1 MRIRPTQEEV
11 RQIPRFTDN
20 FDRTIHLLDDNGFIR
35 DWLITKAWICPADDL
50 GRLLKDS
57 GDPFGKDG
65 RWVLTNGPDIA
76 PLKGKIFKNRPFTAE
91 QTMPVVIEGG
101 TVEWKAPGTG
111 KLDSDVWTRIHTGYD
126 GYADWSH
133 FSYTPEYRHSL
144 MATQIEVDQPEWRN
158 IVVQSQ
164 GPVQVWLNGELVLS
178 TETFGYMQPLSNSI
192 ATLLPSGI
200 STLIISQWQ
209 ISLREV
215 RHAIRVK
222 IEGLPVRIVI
232 PSTNADEYESEIA
245 ERELENIAL
254 ERWARTTDTVEF
266 SGSVGLKL
274 RVKERNTLGD
284 GVPFTL
290 TKGKAKV
297 SVTDIR
303 NAAKKAEKGKNGSI
317 DGDVT
322 ATMLDTGEIFLEL
335 RVDSPKTP
343 VFRTFRTAYVPERVR
358 TSVPKSAPTVW
369 RQEVIDHV
377 ADSYASSARAL
388 ARQDKNAKYVVTHED
403 LKPALS
409 MITSRADCA
418 DFEAVGLVHILNRFS
433 EKMWEKGL
441 REEVTNALISF
452 KYWIEQP
459 GLDAMCYFTENHQF
473 VWHTA
478 EHLIGTFFEK
488 ENFPNANLKGS
499 EHSEHGREMALE
511 WLKRKLEGGFSEYD
525 SNAYLAIDT
534 LALVSLIEYSPNK
547 EIRQYSEALL
557 DKLMLSLAS
566 NSWRGIHGAAH
577 GRSYTTT
584 LRSSRFEETAPI
596 MWALWGMGAL
606 NLAVLPVATL
616 ITSKKYVLPPIIVK
630 VAHSL
635 TKTWHGRQV
644 YRGKY
649 RFTSDLLE
657 RPYASDLH
665 VWRTGDGM
673 LSSVQDYRAG
683 LPGLQEHVWGATL
696 STEVQVFAS
705 YPAAFSHATSVRPN
719 AWAGHLVLPRVRQY
733 ENIALAIYALN
744 DQLLPD
750 FTHLWFP
757 TPWMNEFVQKGS
769 WIAGRVGDGYIAVAT
784 PGGFTPLKSGDTAH
798 QEWIPNGN
806 GALYVTILGDKK
818 EYKDFKTFVR
828 KLNEPTFDEK
838 NLSISWKHKKRFDL
852 SWSGPFH
859 VDGKSEQL
867 VAGLPEVPPRLD
879 NPAVTLKADGDILDA
894 TFGKEKLKIDVIKG
908 KRIEPKSQA

>member
-1 MRIRPTQEEV
+1 MV
-11 RQIPRFTDN
+11 KIPLFTDN
-20 FDRTIHLLDDNGFIR
+20 FDRTIHLLDKNGFIR
-35 DWLITKAWICPADDL
+35 DWLVTKAWITAADDL
-50 GRLLKDS
+50 GKLVKAD
-57 GDPFGKDG
+57 GDPFGADG

-76 PLKGKIFKNRPFTAE
+76 PLTGKIFANRPFTKK
-91 QTMPVVIEGG
+91 QTMPAVIEGG
-101 TVEWKAPGTG
+101 SVSWNAPGTG
-111 KLDSDVWTRIHTGYD
+111 KTDTDTWTRIHTGHD

-144 MATQIEVDQPEWRN
+144 MATQLEVDQPEWRN
-158 IVVQSQ
+158 IVVESQ
-164 GPVQVWLNGELVLS
+164 GPVQVWLNGALVLS
-178 TETFGYMQPLSNSI
+178 TSEFGYMQPLSHTI
-192 ATLLPSGI
+192 PTLLPSGV

-222 IEGLPVRIVI
+222 IEGLPVRVVI
-232 PSTNADEYESEIA
+232 PSKNADEYLNEIA
-245 ERELENIAL
+245 ERELDAIAL

-266 SGSVGLKL
+266 SGSKGLKL

-284 GVPFTL
+284 GIAFTL
-290 TKGKAKV
+290 TNGKAKV
-297 SVTDIR
+297 SVKEIR
-303 NAAKKAEKGKNGSI
+303 AAAKKAELKGAKAI

-335 RVDSPKTP
+335 RIDSEKTP

-358 TSVPKSAPTVW
+358 TTVPKTAPATW
-369 RQEVIDHV
+369 RKEVIDHV
-377 ADSYASSARAL
+377 ADSYASSARAI
-388 ARQDKNAKYVVTHED
+388 ARHDKNPKYVVTKED
-403 LKPALS
+403 LAPALS

-418 DFEAVGLVHILNRFS
+418 DFEAVGLVHVLHRFP
-433 EKMWEKGL
+433 ENQWESGL
-441 REEVTNALISF
+441 REEVKKTLLAF

-478 EHLIGTFFEK
+478 EHLIGSFFEK
-488 ENFPNANLKGS
+488 ENFSNAKQKGAK
-499 EHSEHGREMALE
+499 HAEHGREMGLE

-534 LALVSLIEYSPNK
+534 LALVSLIEFSPNK
-547 EIRQYSEALL
+547 EIRSYSEALL
-557 DKLMLSLAS
+557 DKLMFSLAS

-606 NLAVLPVATL
+606 NLAVLPVTSL
-616 ITSKKYVLPPIIVK
+616 ITAKKYVLPAMIVK

-635 TKTWHGRQV
+635 EKTWNSRQV

-665 VWRTGDGM
+665 IHRTADGM

-733 ENIALAIYALN
+733 ENVALAIYALN
-744 DQLLPD
+744 ESLYPD

-757 TPWMNEFVQKGS
+757 TPWMDKFVQKGS
-769 WIAGRVGDGYIAVAT
+769 WLVGQVGNGYIAVAT
-784 PGGFTPLKSGDTAH
+784 PGGFSPVKFGDTAM
-798 QEWIPNGN
+798 QEWMPNGT
-806 GALYVTILGDKK
+806 GALYVTILGNKK
-818 EYKDFKTFVR
+818 EHKEFRSFVASL
-828 KLNEPTFDEK
+828 KEPEFDEK
-838 NLSISWKHKKRFDL
+838 NSTISWKHKKRYEL
-852 SWSGPFH
+852 SWTGPFL

-867 VAGLPEVPPRLD
+867 VNGLPEIPARLT
-879 NPAVTLKADGDILDA
+879 NPAVTLGATDSILDA
-894 TFGKEKLKIDVIKG
+894 KFKNESLKLDVING
-908 KRIEPKSQA
+908 KRLAPKSQA

>member
-1 MRIRPTQEEV
+1 M
-11 RQIPRFTDN
+11 
-20 FDRTIHLLDDNGFIR
+20 
-35 DWLITKAWICPADDL
+35 KA
-50 GRLLKDS
+50 
-57 GDPFGKDG
+57 
-65 RWVLTNGPDIA
+65 
-76 PLKGKIFKNRPFTAE
+76 KIYKNRPFIDA
-91 QTMPVVIEGG
+91 QSMPTVIEGG
-101 TVEWKAPGTG
+101 PVAWRAPGTG
-111 KLDSDVWTRIHTGYD
+111 SVDSDYWTRIHTGHD

-144 MATQIEVDQPEWRN
+144 MATQIEIDQPEWRTL
-158 IVVQSQ
+158 VVESQ
-164 GPVQVWLNGELVLS
+164 GPVQVWLNGKLILS

-192 ATLLPSGI
+192 PALLPSGI

-232 PSTNADEYESEIA
+232 PSQNADEYASEIA
-245 ERELENIAL
+245 ERELDSIAL
-254 ERWARTTDTVEF
+254 ERWARTTDEVEF
-266 SGSVGLKL
+266 AGSPNVKI
-274 RVKERNTLGD
+274 RVKERGTLGN
-284 GVPFTL
+284 GVAATL

-297 SVTDIR
+297 SVTEIR
-303 NAAKKAEKGKNGSI
+303 KAAKNAEKGKSGSI
-317 DGDVT
+317 DGDIT
-322 ATMLDTGEIFLEL
+322 ATMLDTGEIFLEV
-335 RVDSPKTP
+335 RIDSAHTP
-343 VFRTFRTAYVPERVR
+343 VFRTFRTAFVPERVR
-358 TSVPKSAPTVW
+358 TTVPKSAPSVW

-377 ADSYASSARAL
+377 AGSYASSARAL
-388 ARQDKNAKYVVTHED
+388 ARLDQNSTYIVTYED

-409 MITSRADCA
+409 MIASRADCA
-418 DFEAVGLVHILNRFS
+418 DFEVVGLVHILHRFK
-433 EKMWEKGL
+433 EKQWEKGL
-441 REEVTNALISF
+441 REEVQQALISF
-452 KYWIEQP
+452 KYWIDQP

-478 EHLIGTFFEK
+478 EHLIGALFQK
-488 ENFPNANLKGS
+488 ERFSNADRTGAT
-499 EHSEHGREMALE
+499 HSEHGREMALE

-547 EIRQYSEALL
+547 EIRQYAEALL
-557 DKLMLSLAS
+557 DKLMFSLAS

-606 NLAVLPVATL
+606 NLAVLPVTTL
-616 ITSKKYVLPPIIVK
+616 ITSKKYVLPPMIIK

-635 TKTWHGRQV
+635 SKTWSARQV

-657 RPYASDLH
+657 RPYSSDLH
-665 VWRTGDGM
+665 IWRTGAGM

-733 ENIALAIYALN
+733 ENVILAIYALN
-744 DQLLPD
+744 KHVMPD
-750 FTHLWFP
+750 FTHVWFP
-757 TPWMNEFVQKGS
+757 TPWMDEFVQKGS
-769 WIAGRVGDGYIAVAT
+769 WIAGRVSNGYIAVAT
-784 PGGFTPLKSGDTAH
+784 PGGFSPLKSGDTAY
-798 QEWIPNGN
+798 QEWSPNGN
-806 GALYVTILGDKK
+806 GALYVSILGDKK

-828 KLNEPTFDEK
+828 KLSEPTFDEK
-838 NLSISWKHKKRFDL
+838 ELSISWKSKKRFEL
-852 SWSGPFH
+852 SWANPFL
-859 VDGKSEQL
+859 VNGKSAQIVE
-867 VAGLPEVPPRLD
+867 GLPELPPRLN
-879 NPAVTLKADGDILDA
+879 NPAVLLSADDA
-894 TFGKEKLKIDVIKG
+894 TFNASFGGAKLKIDIIKG
-908 KRIEPKSQA
+908 KRLEPKSQA

>member
-1 MRIRPTQEEV
+1 
-11 RQIPRFTDN
+11 
-20 FDRTIHLLDDNGFIR
+20 
-35 DWLITKAWICPADDL
+35 
-50 GRLLKDS
+50 
-57 GDPFGKDG
+57 
-65 RWVLTNGPDIA
+65 
-76 PLKGKIFKNRPFTAE
+76 
-91 QTMPVVIEGG
+91 
-101 TVEWKAPGTG
+101 
-111 KLDSDVWTRIHTGYD
+111 
-126 GYADWSH
+126 
-133 FSYTPEYRHSL
+133 

-158 IVVQSQ
+158 IVIQSQ

-178 TETFGYMQPLSNSI
+178 TDVFGYMQPLTNTI
-192 ATLLPSGI
+192 PTLLPSGV

-222 IEGLPVRIVI
+222 IEGLPVRVVI
-232 PSTNADEYESEIA
+232 PSPSADEYASEIA

-254 ERWARTTDTVEF
+254 ERWARATDLIHFT
-266 SGSVGLKL
+266 GSPGLKV
-274 RVKERNTLGD
+274 RIKERNSLGD
-284 GVPFTL
+284 GVPLTF

-297 SVTDIR
+297 TVSEIR
-303 NAAKKAEKGKNGSI
+303 AAAKKAEKGKSASI

-322 ATMLDTGEIFLEL
+322 ATMLDTGEIFLEIRL
-335 RVDSPKTP
+335 DAPGVP

-358 TSVPKSAPTVW
+358 TTVPKSKPHIW

-388 ARQDKNAKYVVTHED
+388 ARLDKNPKYVVTFED

-409 MITSRADCA
+409 MIQSRADCA
-418 DFEAVGLVHILNRFS
+418 DFEAVGLVHILNKFA
-433 EKMWEKGL
+433 ENQWEKGL
-441 REEVTNALISF
+441 REEVKSTLLAF

-478 EHLIGTFFEK
+478 EHLIGSFFEK
-488 ENFPNANLKGS
+488 ESFSNASISGS
-499 EHSEHGREMALE
+499 EHSEHGRAMGLE

-557 DKLMLSLAS
+557 DKLMFSLAS

-606 NLAVLPVATL
+606 NLAVLPVTTL
-616 ITSKKYVLPPIIVK
+616 ITSKKYVLPPLVVK

-635 TKTWHGRQV
+635 DKTWSGRQV

-657 RPYASDLH
+657 RPYSSDLH
-665 VWRTGDGM
+665 IWRTADGM
-673 LSSVQDYRAG
+673 LSSVQDYRSG

-733 ENIALAIYALN
+733 ENIALAIYAIN
-744 DQLLPD
+744 DNLLPD

-757 TPWMNEFVQKGS
+757 TPWMKKFVQKGS
-769 WIAGRVGDGYIAVAT
+769 WIAGQVDNGYIAVAT
-784 PGGFTPLKSGDTAH
+784 PGGFSPLKSGDTAF
-798 QEWIPNGN
+798 QEWIPNGK
-806 GALYVTILGDKK
+806 GALYVAVLGSKK
-818 EYKDFKTFVR
+818 EDKDFASFVR
-828 KLNEPTFDEK
+828 KLGEPLFDEH
-838 NLSISWKHKKRFDL
+838 NLAISYKRKKTFDL

-859 VDGKSEQL
+859 VNGVSEQL
-867 VAGLPEVPPRLD
+867 DGGIPELPPRLD
-879 NPAVTLKADGDILDA
+879 NPAVTLEADGEILEA
-894 TFGKEKLKIDVIKG
+894 SMGKEKLIIDVIKG
-908 KRIEPKSQA
+908 KRIHPKSQA

>member
-1 MRIRPTQEEV
+1 
-11 RQIPRFTDN
+11 
-20 FDRTIHLLDDNGFIR
+20 
-35 DWLITKAWICPADDL
+35 L
-50 GRLLKDS
+50 GKLLKAD

-76 PLKGKIFKNRPFTAE
+76 PLKGKIYQNRPFTSS
-91 QTMPVVIEGG
+91 QTMPIVVEGG
-101 TVEWKAPGTG
+101 EVSWAAPGTG
-111 KLDSDVWTRIHTGYD
+111 KVDSAKWSRIHTGHD

-144 MATQIEVDQPEWRN
+144 MAVQLEVDQPEWRKL
-158 IVVQSQ
+158 IVESQ
-164 GPVQVWLNGELVLS
+164 GPVQVWLNGECVLQ
-178 TETFGYMQPLSNSI
+178 TEVFGYMQPLSHEIS
-192 ATLLPSGI
+192 TLLPSGI

-222 IEGLPVRIVI
+222 VEGLPLRVVI
-232 PSTNADEYESEIA
+232 PSPDADEYISEIA
-245 ERELENIAL
+245 ERELDNIAL

-266 SGSVGLKL
+266 SGTPDLKL
-274 RVKERNTLGD
+274 RVKLRDSLGD
-284 GVPFTL
+284 GIPFVL
-290 TKGKAKV
+290 KNGKAIV
-297 SVTDIR
+297 SVSDIR
-303 NAAKKAEKGKNGSI
+303 NAAKKAEVKDAAAI

-322 ATMLDTGEIFLEL
+322 ATMLDTGEIFLEV
-335 RVDSPKTP
+335 RVDAPHAP
-343 VFRTFRTAYVPERVR
+343 VFRTLRTAYVPEQVR
-358 TSVPKSAPTVW
+358 TEVPSSAPHVW
-369 RQEVIDHV
+369 RSEVIDHV
-377 ADSYASSARAL
+377 ASSYPSSARAL
-388 ARQDKNAKYVVTHED
+388 ARREKDEKYVVTATD
-403 LKPALS
+403 LNPALA

-418 DFEAVGLVHILNRFS
+418 DFEAVGLVHILHRFPES
-433 EKMWEKGL
+433 QWEPGL
-441 REEVTNALISF
+441 RDRVCETLLSF
-452 KYWIEQP
+452 KYWIDQP

-478 EHLIGTFFEK
+478 EHLIGSYFEGKTFS
-488 ENFPNANLKGS
+488 NAGFTNVQ
-499 EHSEHGREMALE
+499 HAEHGREMALE

-534 LALVSLIEYSPNK
+534 LALVSLIEYSPNQ
-547 EIRQYSEALL
+547 EIRKFAEALL
-557 DKLMLSLAS
+557 DKLMFSLAS

-606 NLAVLPVATL
+606 NLAVLPVTSL
-616 ITSKKYVLPPIIVK
+616 ITSKKYELPELVVK

-635 TKTWHGRQV
+635 EKTWESRQV

-665 VWRTGDGM
+665 IYRTADGM

-733 ENIALAIYALN
+733 QNVALAIYALK
-744 DQLLPD
+744 DSMLPD

-757 TPWMNEFVQKGS
+757 TPWMDEHGM
-769 WIAGRVGDGYIAVAT
+769 VGDWLVGKVADGYIAVAT
-784 PGGFTPLKSGDTAH
+784 PGNFTPLKSGDTAF
-798 QEWIPNGN
+798 QEWIPNGK
-806 GALYVTILGDKK
+806 GALYLTVMGNKSDHGSFKKFIQSLGVPH
-818 EYKDFKTFVR
+818 F
-828 KLNEPTFDEK
+828 NEQTLEIDWEGDHRYQ
-838 NLSISWKHKKRFDL
+838 LAWD
-852 SWSGPFH
+852 GPFH
-859 VDGKSEQL
+859 IDGKSPQ
-867 VAGLPEVPPRLD
+867 VVDGLPELPPRLK
-879 NPAVTLKADGDILDA
+879 NNAVTLAANESILDA
-894 TFGKEKLKIDVIKG
+894 KFEGESLRLDVVKG
-908 KRIEPKSQA
+908 ERLSPQSKA

>member
-1 MRIRPTQEEV
+1 MPT
-11 RQIPRFTDN
+11 
-20 FDRTIHLLDDNGFIR
+20 
-35 DWLITKAWICPADDL
+35 
-50 GRLLKDS
+50 
-57 GDPFGKDG
+57 
-65 RWVLTNGPDIA
+65 
-76 PLKGKIFKNRPFTAE
+76 
-91 QTMPVVIEGG
+91 VIEGG
-101 TVEWKAPGTG
+101 EVSWKAPGTA
-111 KLDSDVWTRIHTGYD
+111 KVDSDVWTRIHTGHD

-144 MATQIEVDQPEWRN
+144 MATQIEVDQPEWRT
-158 IVVQSQ
+158 IVVESQ
-164 GPVQVWLNGELVLS
+164 GPVQVWLNGELVVS
-178 TETFGYMQPLSNSI
+178 TAVFGYMQPVSNSI
-192 ATLLPSGI
+192 PTLLPSGI

-215 RHAIRVK
+215 RHAVRVK
-222 IEGLPVRIVI
+222 VEGLPVRIVI
-232 PSTNADEYESEIA
+232 PSLDADEYASEIA
-245 ERELENIAL
+245 ERELDNIAL
-254 ERWARTTDTVEF
+254 ERWARTTDEVEF
-266 SGSVGLKL
+266 SGSPSLKL
-274 RVKERNTLGD
+274 RVKERGTLGT
-284 GVPFTL
+284 GVPITL
-290 TKGKAKV
+290 SKGKAKV
-297 SVTDIR
+297 SVTEIR
-303 NAAKKAEKGKNGSI
+303 KAAKKAEKGASASI

-322 ATMLDTGEIFLEL
+322 ATMLDTGEIFLEVRL
-335 RVDSPKTP
+335 DSPHTP

-358 TSVPKSAPTVW
+358 TTIPKSAPTVW
-369 RQEVIDHV
+369 RKEVIDHV

-388 ARQDKNAKYVVTHED
+388 ARHDQNSQYVVTYED

-409 MITSRADCA
+409 MITSKADCA
-418 DFEAVGLVHILNRFS
+418 DFEVVGLVHILHRFP
-433 EKMWEKGL
+433 EKQWEPGL
-441 REEVTNALISF
+441 REEVKKSLLSF
-452 KYWIEQP
+452 KYWIDQP

-478 EHLIGTFFEK
+478 EHLIGAYFDTEK
-488 ENFPNANLKGS
+488 FSNAKRSGVT
-499 EHSEHGREMALE
+499 HSEHGREMALE

-534 LALVSLIEYSPNK
+534 LALVSLIEYSPDK

-557 DKLMLSLAS
+557 DKLMFSLAS
-566 NSWRGIHGAAH
+566 NSWRGVHGAAH

-606 NLAVLPVATL
+606 NLAVLPVTTL
-616 ITSKKYVLPPIIVK
+616 ITSKKYVLPPMIIK

-635 TKTWHGRQV
+635 SKTWSARQV

-657 RPYASDLH
+657 RPYSSDLH
-665 VWRTGDGM
+665 IWRTGDGM

-733 ENIALAIYALN
+733 ENIILAIYALN
-744 DQLLPD
+744 DQLIPD

-757 TPWMNEFVQKGS
+757 TPWMDEFVQKGS
-769 WIAGRVGDGYIAVAT
+769 WIAGRVGNGYIAVAT
-784 PGGFTPLKSGDTAH
+784 PGGFSPLKSGDTAY
-798 QEWIPNGN
+798 QEWSPNGN
-806 GALYVTILGDKK
+806 GALYVSILGDKK

-828 KLNEPTFDEK
+828 ALSEPKFDEK
-838 NLSISWKHKKRFDL
+838 DLSISWKNKKTFEL
-852 SWSGPFH
+852 SWTNPFH
-859 VDGKSEQL
+859 VDGQSEQL
-867 VAGLPEVPPRLD
+867 AAGLPEVPPRLV
-879 NPAVTLKADGDILDA
+879 NPAVLLKADDSIFDA
-894 TFGKEKLKIDVIKG
+894 SFSGAKLKIDVING

>member
-1 MRIRPTQEEV
+1 
-11 RQIPRFTDN
+11 
-20 FDRTIHLLDDNGFIR
+20 
-35 DWLITKAWICPADDL
+35 
-50 GRLLKDS
+50 
-57 GDPFGKDG
+57 
-65 RWVLTNGPDIA
+65 
-76 PLKGKIFKNRPFTAE
+76 
-91 QTMPVVIEGG
+91 
-101 TVEWKAPGTG
+101 
-111 KLDSDVWTRIHTGYD
+111 
-126 GYADWSH
+126 
-133 FSYTPEYRHSL
+133 
-144 MATQIEVDQPEWRN
+144 
-158 IVVQSQ
+158 
-164 GPVQVWLNGELVLS
+164 
-178 TETFGYMQPLSNSI
+178 
-192 ATLLPSGI
+192 
-200 STLIISQWQ
+200 
-209 ISLREV
+209 
-215 RHAIRVK
+215 
-222 IEGLPVRIVI
+222 
-232 PSTNADEYESEIA
+232 
-245 ERELENIAL
+245 
-254 ERWARTTDTVEF
+254 
-266 SGSVGLKL
+266 
-274 RVKERNTLGD
+274 
-284 GVPFTL
+284 
-290 TKGKAKV
+290 
-297 SVTDIR
+297 
-303 NAAKKAEKGKNGSI
+303 
-317 DGDVT
+317 
-322 ATMLDTGEIFLEL
+322 MLDTGEIFLEL

-358 TSVPKSAPTVW
+358 TSVPKSAPAVW
-369 RQEVIDHV
+369 RKEVIDHV

-388 ARQDKNAKYVVTHED
+388 ARQDKNAQYVVTHED

-418 DFEAVGLVHILNRFS
+418 DFEAVGLVHILNRFP

-441 REEVTNALISF
+441 RDEVKNALLSF

-478 EHLIGTFFEK
+478 EHLIGTFFEM
-488 ENFPNANLKGS
+488 ENFSNANLKGS
-499 EHSEHGREMALE
+499 EHSEHGCEMALE

-616 ITSKKYVLPPIIVK
+616 ITSKKYVLPPMIVK

-635 TKTWHGRQV
+635 NKTWHGRQV

-733 ENIALAIYALN
+733 ENVALAIYALN

-769 WIAGRVGDGYIAVAT
+769 WIAGRVGDGYIAVAS

-867 VAGLPEVPPRLD
+867 VGGLPEVPPRLD
-879 NPAVTLKADGDILDA
+879 NPAVTLKADGEILDA

>member
-1 MRIRPTQEEV
+1 
-11 RQIPRFTDN
+11 
-20 FDRTIHLLDDNGFIR
+20 
-35 DWLITKAWICPADDL
+35 
-50 GRLLKDS
+50 
-57 GDPFGKDG
+57 
-65 RWVLTNGPDIA
+65 
-76 PLKGKIFKNRPFTAE
+76 
-91 QTMPVVIEGG
+91 
-101 TVEWKAPGTG
+101 
-111 KLDSDVWTRIHTGYD
+111 
-126 GYADWSH
+126 
-133 FSYTPEYRHSL
+133 
-144 MATQIEVDQPEWRN
+144 
-158 IVVQSQ
+158 
-164 GPVQVWLNGELVLS
+164 
-178 TETFGYMQPLSNSI
+178 
-192 ATLLPSGI
+192 
-200 STLIISQWQ
+200 
-209 ISLREV
+209 
-215 RHAIRVK
+215 
-222 IEGLPVRIVI
+222 
-232 PSTNADEYESEIA
+232 
-245 ERELENIAL
+245 
-254 ERWARTTDTVEF
+254 
-266 SGSVGLKL
+266 
-274 RVKERNTLGD
+274 
-284 GVPFTL
+284 
-290 TKGKAKV
+290 
-297 SVTDIR
+297 
-303 NAAKKAEKGKNGSI
+303 
-317 DGDVT
+317 
-322 ATMLDTGEIFLEL
+322 
-335 RVDSPKTP
+335 
-343 VFRTFRTAYVPERVR
+343 
-358 TSVPKSAPTVW
+358 
-369 RQEVIDHV
+369 
-377 ADSYASSARAL
+377 
-388 ARQDKNAKYVVTHED
+388 
-403 LKPALS
+403 
-409 MITSRADCA
+409 
-418 DFEAVGLVHILNRFS
+418 
-433 EKMWEKGL
+433 
-441 REEVTNALISF
+441 
-452 KYWIEQP
+452 
-459 GLDAMCYFTENHQF
+459 
-473 VWHTA
+473 
-478 EHLIGTFFEK
+478 
-488 ENFPNANLKGS
+488 
-499 EHSEHGREMALE
+499 
-511 WLKRKLEGGFSEYD
+511 
-525 SNAYLAIDT
+525 
-534 LALVSLIEYSPNK
+534 
-547 EIRQYSEALL
+547 
-557 DKLMLSLAS
+557 MLSLAS

-616 ITSKKYVLPPIIVK
+616 ITSKKYVLPPMIVK

-769 WIAGRVGDGYIAVAT
+769 WIAGRVGDGYIAVAS

-838 NLSISWKHKKRFDL
+838 NLSISWKHKKRFEL

-867 VAGLPEVPPRLD
+867 VGGLPEVPPRLD
-879 NPAVTLKADGDILDA
+879 NPAVTLKADGDVLDA

>member
-1 MRIRPTQEEV
+1 
-11 RQIPRFTDN
+11 
-20 FDRTIHLLDDNGFIR
+20 
-35 DWLITKAWICPADDL
+35 
-50 GRLLKDS
+50 
-57 GDPFGKDG
+57 
-65 RWVLTNGPDIA
+65 
-76 PLKGKIFKNRPFTAE
+76 
-91 QTMPVVIEGG
+91 
-101 TVEWKAPGTG
+101 
-111 KLDSDVWTRIHTGYD
+111 
-126 GYADWSH
+126 
-133 FSYTPEYRHSL
+133 
-144 MATQIEVDQPEWRN
+144 
-158 IVVQSQ
+158 
-164 GPVQVWLNGELVLS
+164 
-178 TETFGYMQPLSNSI
+178 
-192 ATLLPSGI
+192 
-200 STLIISQWQ
+200 
-209 ISLREV
+209 
-215 RHAIRVK
+215 
-222 IEGLPVRIVI
+222 
-232 PSTNADEYESEIA
+232 
-245 ERELENIAL
+245 
-254 ERWARTTDTVEF
+254 
-266 SGSVGLKL
+266 
-274 RVKERNTLGD
+274 
-284 GVPFTL
+284 
-290 TKGKAKV
+290 
-297 SVTDIR
+297 
-303 NAAKKAEKGKNGSI
+303 
-317 DGDVT
+317 
-322 ATMLDTGEIFLEL
+322 
-335 RVDSPKTP
+335 
-343 VFRTFRTAYVPERVR
+343 VPERVR
-358 TSVPKSAPTVW
+358 TSVPKSAPAVW

-388 ARQDKNAKYVVTHED
+388 ARQDKNAKYVVTNED

-418 DFEAVGLVHILNRFS
+418 DFEAVGLVHILNRFP

-478 EHLIGTFFEK
+478 EHLVGTYFEK

-616 ITSKKYVLPPIIVK
+616 ITSKKYVLPPMIIK

-665 VWRTGDGM
+665 VWRTADGM

-733 ENIALAIYALN
+733 ENVALAIYALN

-769 WIAGRVGDGYIAVAT
+769 WLAGRVGDGYIAVAS

-838 NLSISWKHKKRFDL
+838 SLSISWKHKKRFEL

>member
-1 MRIRPTQEEV
+1 MPT
-11 RQIPRFTDN
+11 
-20 FDRTIHLLDDNGFIR
+20 
-35 DWLITKAWICPADDL
+35 
-50 GRLLKDS
+50 
-57 GDPFGKDG
+57 
-65 RWVLTNGPDIA
+65 
-76 PLKGKIFKNRPFTAE
+76 
-91 QTMPVVIEGG
+91 VIEGG
-101 TVEWKAPGTG
+101 EVSWKAPGTA
-111 KLDSDVWTRIHTGYD
+111 KVDSDVWTRIHTGHD

-144 MATQIEVDQPEWRN
+144 MATQIEVDQPEWRT
-158 IVVQSQ
+158 IVVESQ
-164 GPVQVWLNGELVLS
+164 GPVQVWLNGELVVS
-178 TETFGYMQPLSNSI
+178 TAVFGYMQPISNSI
-192 ATLLPSGI
+192 PTLLPSGI

-215 RHAIRVK
+215 RHAVRVK
-222 IEGLPVRIVI
+222 VEGLPVRIVI
-232 PSTNADEYESEIA
+232 PSLDADEYASEIA
-245 ERELENIAL
+245 ERELDNIAL
-254 ERWARTTDTVEF
+254 ERWARTTDEVEF
-266 SGSVGLKL
+266 SGSPSLKL
-274 RVKERNTLGD
+274 RVKERGTLGT
-284 GVPFTL
+284 GIPITL
-290 TKGKAKV
+290 SKGKAKV
-297 SVTDIR
+297 SVTEIR
-303 NAAKKAEKGKNGSI
+303 KAAKKAEKGASASI

-322 ATMLDTGEIFLEL
+322 ATMLDTGEIFLEVRL
-335 RVDSPKTP
+335 DSPHTP

-358 TSVPKSAPTVW
+358 TTIPKSAPTVW
-369 RQEVIDHV
+369 RKEVIDHV

-388 ARQDKNAKYVVTHED
+388 ARHDQNSQYVVTYED

-409 MITSRADCA
+409 MITSKADCA
-418 DFEAVGLVHILNRFS
+418 DFEVVGLVHILHRFP
-433 EKMWEKGL
+433 EKQWEPGL
-441 REEVTNALISF
+441 REEVKKSLLSF
-452 KYWIEQP
+452 KYWIDQP

-478 EHLIGTFFEK
+478 EHLIGAYFDTEK
-488 ENFPNANLKGS
+488 FSNAKRSGVT
-499 EHSEHGREMALE
+499 HSEHGREMALE

-534 LALVSLIEYSPNK
+534 LALVSLIEYSPDK

-557 DKLMLSLAS
+557 DKLMFSLAS
-566 NSWRGIHGAAH
+566 NSWRGVHGAAH

-606 NLAVLPVATL
+606 NLAVLPVTTL
-616 ITSKKYVLPPIIVK
+616 ITSKKYVLPPMIIK

-635 TKTWHGRQV
+635 SKTWSARQV

-657 RPYASDLH
+657 RPYSSDLH
-665 VWRTGDGM
+665 IWRTGDGM

-733 ENIALAIYALN
+733 ENIILAIYALN
-744 DQLLPD
+744 DQLIPD

-757 TPWMNEFVQKGS
+757 TPWMDEFVQKGS
-769 WIAGRVGDGYIAVAT
+769 WIAGRVGNGYIAVAT
-784 PGGFTPLKSGDTAH
+784 PGGFSPLKSGDTAY
-798 QEWIPNGN
+798 QEWSPNGN
-806 GALYVTILGDKK
+806 GALYVSILGDKK

-828 KLNEPTFDEK
+828 ALSEPKFDEK
-838 NLSISWKHKKRFDL
+838 DLSISWKNKKTFEL
-852 SWSGPFH
+852 SWTNPFH
-859 VDGKSEQL
+859 VDGQSEQL
-867 VAGLPEVPPRLD
+867 AAGLPEVPPRLV
-879 NPAVTLKADGDILDA
+879 NPAVLLKADDSIFDA
-894 TFGKEKLKIDVIKG
+894 SFSGAKLKIDVING

>member
-1 MRIRPTQEEV
+1 
-11 RQIPRFTDN
+11 
-20 FDRTIHLLDDNGFIR
+20 
-35 DWLITKAWICPADDL
+35 
-50 GRLLKDS
+50 
-57 GDPFGKDG
+57 
-65 RWVLTNGPDIA
+65 
-76 PLKGKIFKNRPFTAE
+76 
-91 QTMPVVIEGG
+91 
-101 TVEWKAPGTG
+101 
-111 KLDSDVWTRIHTGYD
+111 
-126 GYADWSH
+126 
-133 FSYTPEYRHSL
+133 
-144 MATQIEVDQPEWRN
+144 
-158 IVVQSQ
+158 
-164 GPVQVWLNGELVLS
+164 
-178 TETFGYMQPLSNSI
+178 
-192 ATLLPSGI
+192 
-200 STLIISQWQ
+200 
-209 ISLREV
+209 
-215 RHAIRVK
+215 
-222 IEGLPVRIVI
+222 
-232 PSTNADEYESEIA
+232 
-245 ERELENIAL
+245 
-254 ERWARTTDTVEF
+254 
-266 SGSVGLKL
+266 
-274 RVKERNTLGD
+274 
-284 GVPFTL
+284 
-290 TKGKAKV
+290 
-297 SVTDIR
+297 
-303 NAAKKAEKGKNGSI
+303 
-317 DGDVT
+317 
-322 ATMLDTGEIFLEL
+322 MLDTGEIFLEL

-358 TSVPKSAPTVW
+358 TSVPKSAPAVW
-369 RQEVIDHV
+369 RKEVIDHV

-388 ARQDKNAKYVVTHED
+388 ARQDKNAQYVVTHED

-418 DFEAVGLVHILNRFS
+418 DFEAVGLVHILNRFP

-441 REEVTNALISF
+441 RDEVKNALLSF

-478 EHLIGTFFEK
+478 EHLIGTFFEM
-488 ENFPNANLKGS
+488 ENFSNANLKGS
-499 EHSEHGREMALE
+499 VHSEHGREMALE

-616 ITSKKYVLPPIIVK
+616 ITSKKYVLPPMIVK

-635 TKTWHGRQV
+635 NKTWHGRQV

-733 ENIALAIYALN
+733 ENVALAIYALN

-769 WIAGRVGDGYIAVAT
+769 WIAGRVGDGYIAVAS

-867 VAGLPEVPPRLD
+867 VGGLPEVPPRLD
-879 NPAVTLKADGDILDA
+879 NPAVTLKADGEILDA

>member
-1 MRIRPTQEEV
+1 
-11 RQIPRFTDN
+11 
-20 FDRTIHLLDDNGFIR
+20 
-35 DWLITKAWICPADDL
+35 
-50 GRLLKDS
+50 
-57 GDPFGKDG
+57 
-65 RWVLTNGPDIA
+65 
-76 PLKGKIFKNRPFTAE
+76 
-91 QTMPVVIEGG
+91 
-101 TVEWKAPGTG
+101 
-111 KLDSDVWTRIHTGYD
+111 
-126 GYADWSH
+126 
-133 FSYTPEYRHSL
+133 

-178 TETFGYMQPLSNSI
+178 TDSFGYMQPLSHSI
-192 ATLLPSGI
+192 HTLLPSGI
-200 STLIISQWQ
+200 SSLVISQWQ

-232 PSTNADEYESEIA
+232 PSPNADEYASEIA
-245 ERELENIAL
+245 ERELESIAL
-254 ERWARTTDTVEF
+254 ERWARTEDAIYFTGTP
-266 SGSVGLKL
+266 GLKV
-274 RVKERNTLGD
+274 RIKERNSSGD
-284 GVPFTL
+284 GVPVTF

-297 SVTDIR
+297 TVSEIR
-303 NAAKKAEKGKNGSI
+303 AAAKKAEKAKSGSI

-322 ATMLDTGEIFLEL
+322 ATMLDTGEIFLEVRL
-335 RVDSPKTP
+335 DSTHTP

-358 TSVPKSAPTVW
+358 TTLPKGNPAVW
-369 RQEVIDHV
+369 RREVIDHV
-377 ADSYASSARAL
+377 ADNYASSARAL
-388 ARQDKNAKYVVTHED
+388 ARLEKDSGYCVTFED

-409 MITSRADCA
+409 MISSRADCA
-418 DFEAVGLVHILNRFS
+418 DFEAVGLVHILNKFPGAQ
-433 EKMWEKGL
+433 WEKGL
-441 REEVTNALISF
+441 KEEVSRTLLDF

-478 EHLIGTFFEK
+478 EHLIGSYFAQEK
-488 ENFPNANLKGS
+488 FSNAKMSGKD
-499 EHSEHGREMALE
+499 HAEHGRVMALE

-534 LALVSLIEYSPNK
+534 LALVSLIEYSPDR

-606 NLAVLPVATL
+606 NLAVLPVTTL
-616 ITSKKYVLPPIIVK
+616 ITSKKYTLPPLIVK

-635 TKTWHGRQV
+635 NKTWHGRQV

-657 RPYASDLH
+657 RPYSSDLH
-665 VWRTGDGM
+665 VWRTADGM
-673 LSSVQDYRAG
+673 LSSVQDYRSG

-719 AWAGHLVLPRVRQY
+719 AWAGHLVLPRVRQH
-733 ENIALAIYALN
+733 ENVVLAIYAIQ
-744 DQLLPD
+744 DDLLPD

-757 TPWMNEFVQKGS
+757 TPWMDKFVQKGS
-769 WIAGRVGDGYIAVAT
+769 WIAGKVGNGYIAVAT
-784 PGGFTPLKSGDTAH
+784 PGGFSPLKSGDTAL
-798 QEWIPNGN
+798 QEWIPNGK
-806 GALYVTILGDKK
+806 GALYVSVLGDKK
-818 EYKDFKTFVR
+818 SDKDFAGFVR
-828 KLNEPTFDEK
+828 KLAEPNFDEQ
-838 NLSISWKHKKRFDL
+838 NLSIAFKQKKNFEL
-852 SWSGPFH
+852 SWDGPFR
-859 VDGKSEQL
+859 VNGLSAQL
-867 VAGLPEVPPRLD
+867 VNGVPELPPRLH
-879 NPAVTLKADGDILDA
+879 NPAVHLSADESVLDA
-894 TFGKEKLKIDVIKG
+894 RFAGEKLTIDVIKG
-908 KRIEPKSQA
+908 KRIHPKSQA

>member
-1 MRIRPTQEEV
+1 M
-11 RQIPRFTDN
+11 
-20 FDRTIHLLDDNGFIR
+20 
-35 DWLITKAWICPADDL
+35 TKAWITPADDL
-50 GRLLKDS
+50 GKLLKAS

-76 PLKGKIFKNRPFTAE
+76 PLKAKLFKNRPFSSQ
-91 QTMPVVIEGG
+91 QTMPEISEGG
-101 TVEWKAPGTG
+101 SVSWKAPGTG
-111 KLDSDVWTRIHTGYD
+111 KLDSDQWTRVHTGHD
-126 GYADWSH
+126 GYVDWSH

-144 MATQIEVDQPEWRN
+144 MAVQLEVDQPEWRN

-178 TETFGYMQPLSNSI
+178 TDSFGYMQPLSHSI
-192 ATLLPSGI
+192 HTLLPSGI
-200 STLIISQWQ
+200 SSLVISQWQ

-222 IEGLPVRIVI
+222 IEGLPVRVVI
-232 PSTNADEYESEIA
+232 PSPHADEYASEIA
-245 ERELENIAL
+245 ERELESIAL
-254 ERWARTTDTVEF
+254 ERWARTEDAVHFTGTP
-266 SGSVGLKL
+266 GLKV
-274 RVKERNTLGD
+274 RIKERNSSGS
-284 GVPFTL
+284 GVPVTF

-297 SVTDIR
+297 SVSEIR
-303 NAAKKAEKGKNGSI
+303 AAAKKAEKAQSGSI

-322 ATMLDTGEIFLEL
+322 ATMLDTGEIFLEIRL
-335 RVDSPKTP
+335 DSENTP

-358 TSVPKSAPTVW
+358 TTLPKGNPSIW
-369 RQEVIDHV
+369 RREVIDHV

-388 ARQDKNAKYVVTHED
+388 ARLEKNAKYVVTFED

-409 MITSRADCA
+409 MISSRADCA
-418 DFEAVGLVHILNRFS
+418 DFEAVGLVHILNKFP
-433 EKMWEKGL
+433 EAQWEKGL
-441 REEVTNALISF
+441 KQEVSRTLLDF

-478 EHLIGTFFEK
+478 EHLIGSYFAQEK
-488 ENFPNANLKGS
+488 FTNAKMTGT
-499 EHSEHGREMALE
+499 EHSEHGRVMALE

-534 LALVSLIEYSPNK
+534 LALVSLIEYSPDR

-606 NLAVLPVATL
+606 NLAVLPVTTL
-616 ITSKKYVLPPIIVK
+616 ITSKKYSLPPLIVK

-635 TKTWHGRQV
+635 NKTWHGRQV

-657 RPYASDLH
+657 RPYSSDLH
-665 VWRTGDGM
+665 VWRTADGM

-719 AWAGHLVLPRVRQY
+719 AWAGHLVLPRVRQF
-733 ENIALAIYALN
+733 ENVVLAIYAIH
-744 DQLLPD
+744 DELLPD

-757 TPWMNEFVQKGS
+757 TPWMEKFVQKGS
-769 WIAGRVGDGYIAVAT
+769 WIAGKVGNGYIAVAT
-784 PGGFTPLKSGDTAH
+784 PGGFSPLKSGDTAY
-798 QEWIPNGN
+798 QEWIPNGK
-806 GALYVTILGDKK
+806 GALYVSVLGDKK
-818 EYKDFKTFVR
+818 SDKDFASFVR
-828 KLNEPTFDEK
+828 KLSEPNFDEQ
-838 NLSISWKHKKRFDL
+838 NLSISFKQKKTFDL
-852 SWSGPFH
+852 AWDGPFR
-859 VDGKSEQL
+859 VNGISPQL
-867 VAGLPEVPPRLD
+867 VNGLPELPPRLH
-879 NPAVTLKADGDILDA
+879 NSAVHLGAEDSLLDA
-894 TFGKEKLKIDVIKG
+894 RFGGEKLTIDVIKG
-908 KRIEPKSQA
+908 KRLHPKSQA

>member
-1 MRIRPTQEEV
+1 MTS
-11 RQIPRFTDN
+11 FKDN
-20 FDRTIHLLDDNGFIR
+20 FDRTIHLLDNNGFIR
-35 DWLITKAWICPADDL
+35 DWLVTKAWITPADDL
-50 GRLLKDS
+50 GKLLKDS
-57 GDPFGKDG
+57 GNPFGDDG

-76 PLKGKIFKNRPFTAE
+76 PLKGRIFKNRPFTTDQLIPA
-91 QTMPVVIEGG
+91 VIEGG
-101 TVEWKAPGTG
+101 AVSWKAPGTG
-111 KLDSDVWTRIHTGYD
+111 QIDTDLWTRIHTGHD

-158 IVVQSQ
+158 IVIQSQ
-164 GPVQVWLNGELVLS
+164 GPVQVWLNGALVLS
-178 TETFGYMQPLSNSI
+178 TEIFGYMQPLTHSI
-192 ATLLPSGI
+192 PTLLPSGI

-215 RHAIRVK
+215 RHAVRVK

-232 PSTNADEYESEIA
+232 PSPGADEYASEIA
-245 ERELENIAL
+245 ERELENISL

-266 SGSVGLKL
+266 AGSPGLRV
-274 RVKERNTLGD
+274 RVKERNTQGD
-284 GVPFTL
+284 GVAVTFNQ
-290 TKGKAKV
+290 GRAKV
-297 SVTDIR
+297 KVSDIR
-303 NAAKKAEKGKNGSI
+303 SAAKKAENSKAGL

-335 RVDSPKTP
+335 RVDSPDTP

-358 TSVPKSAPTVW
+358 TSVPKSAPHVW
-369 RQEVIDHV
+369 RSEVIDHV

-388 ARQDKNAKYVVTHED
+388 ARLEKNSAYIVTADD

-409 MITSRADCA
+409 MISSRADCA
-418 DFEAVGLVHILNRFS
+418 DFEAVGLVHVLHKFP
-433 EKMWEKGL
+433 EKQWENGL
-441 REEVTNALISF
+441 RDEVKAALLNF
-452 KYWIEQP
+452 KYWIEDP

-478 EHLIGTFFEK
+478 EHLIGAFFEREHFK
-488 ENFPNANLKGS
+488 NANRVGS
-499 EHSEHGREMALE
+499 EHSEHGRGMALN
-511 WLKRKLEGGFSEYD
+511 WLKLKLEGGFSEYD

-534 LALVSLIEYSPNK
+534 LALVSLIEFSPSQ

-557 DKLMLSLAS
+557 DKLMFSLAS

-606 NLAVLPVATL
+606 NLAVLPVTTL
-616 ITSKKYVLPPIIVK
+616 ITSKRYVLPPMIVK

-635 TKTWHGRQV
+635 NKTWHGRQV

-649 RFTSDLLE
+649 RFTSDLLD

-665 VWRTGDGM
+665 VWRTSDGM

-719 AWAGHLVLPRVRQY
+719 AWAGHLVLPRVRQD
-733 ENIALAIYALN
+733 ENVILAIYALN
-744 DQLLPD
+744 DQLYPD

-757 TPWMNEFVQKGS
+757 TPWMNEHVRKGS
-769 WIAGRVGDGYIAVAT
+769 WLAGRVGDGYIAVST
-784 PGGFTPLKSGDTAH
+784 PGGFTPLKNGDTAM
-798 QEWIPNGN
+798 QEWIPNGE
-806 GALYVTILGDKK
+806 GALYVSVLGDKK
-818 EYKDFKTFVR
+818 SYGDFKSFLR
-828 KLNEPTFDEK
+828 KLSEPEFDEK

-852 SWSGPFH
+852 NWNGPFH
-859 VDGKSEQL
+859 INGLSTQL
-867 VAGLPEVPPRLD
+867 EKGLPELAPRLD
-879 NPAVTLKADGDILDA
+879 NPAVTLKADDSILYA
-894 TFGKEKLKIDVIKG
+894 EFAKEKLTIDVVSG
-908 KRIEPKSQA
+908 KRLHPKSQV

>member
-1 MRIRPTQEEV
+1 
-11 RQIPRFTDN
+11 
-20 FDRTIHLLDDNGFIR
+20 
-35 DWLITKAWICPADDL
+35 
-50 GRLLKDS
+50 
-57 GDPFGKDG
+57 
-65 RWVLTNGPDIA
+65 
-76 PLKGKIFKNRPFTAE
+76 
-91 QTMPVVIEGG
+91 
-101 TVEWKAPGTG
+101 
-111 KLDSDVWTRIHTGYD
+111 
-126 GYADWSH
+126 
-133 FSYTPEYRHSL
+133 
-144 MATQIEVDQPEWRN
+144 
-158 IVVQSQ
+158 VQSQ

-192 ATLLPSGI
+192 AALLPSGI

-297 SVTDIR
+297 SVAEIR
-303 NAAKKAEKGKNGSI
+303 SAAKKAEKGKNGSI

-358 TSVPKSAPTVW
+358 TSVPKSAPAVW
-369 RQEVIDHV
+369 RKEVIDHV

-388 ARQDKNAKYVVTHED
+388 ARQDKNAQYVVTHED

-418 DFEAVGLVHILNRFS
+418 DFEAVGLVHILNRFP

-441 REEVTNALISF
+441 RDEVKNALLSF

-488 ENFPNANLKGS
+488 ENFSNANLNGS

-616 ITSKKYVLPPIIVK
+616 ITSKKYVLPPMIVK

-635 TKTWHGRQV
+635 NKTWHGRQV

-665 VWRTGDGM
+665 VWRTADGM

-733 ENIALAIYALN
+733 ENVALAIYALN

-769 WIAGRVGDGYIAVAT
+769 WIAGRVGDGYIAVAS

-838 NLSISWKHKKRFDL
+838 KLSISWKHKKRFDL

-859 VDGKSEQL
+859 VDGRSEQL
-867 VAGLPEVPPRLD
+867 VGGLPEVPPRLD
-879 NPAVTLKADGDILDA
+879 NPAVTLKADGEILDA

>member
-1 MRIRPTQEEV
+1 
-11 RQIPRFTDN
+11 
-20 FDRTIHLLDDNGFIR
+20 
-35 DWLITKAWICPADDL
+35 
-50 GRLLKDS
+50 
-57 GDPFGKDG
+57 
-65 RWVLTNGPDIA
+65 
-76 PLKGKIFKNRPFTAE
+76 
-91 QTMPVVIEGG
+91 
-101 TVEWKAPGTG
+101 
-111 KLDSDVWTRIHTGYD
+111 
-126 GYADWSH
+126 
-133 FSYTPEYRHSL
+133 
-144 MATQIEVDQPEWRN
+144 
-158 IVVQSQ
+158 
-164 GPVQVWLNGELVLS
+164 
-178 TETFGYMQPLSNSI
+178 
-192 ATLLPSGI
+192 
-200 STLIISQWQ
+200 
-209 ISLREV
+209 
-215 RHAIRVK
+215 
-222 IEGLPVRIVI
+222 
-232 PSTNADEYESEIA
+232 
-245 ERELENIAL
+245 
-254 ERWARTTDTVEF
+254 
-266 SGSVGLKL
+266 
-274 RVKERNTLGD
+274 
-284 GVPFTL
+284 
-290 TKGKAKV
+290 
-297 SVTDIR
+297 
-303 NAAKKAEKGKNGSI
+303 
-317 DGDVT
+317 
-322 ATMLDTGEIFLEL
+322 MLDTGEIFLEL

-358 TSVPKSAPTVW
+358 TTIPKSAPAVW
-369 RQEVIDHV
+369 RNEVIDHV

-418 DFEAVGLVHILNRFS
+418 DFEAVGLVHILNRFP
-433 EKMWEKGL
+433 EKMWEEGL
-441 REEVTNALISF
+441 REEVKDALISF

-478 EHLIGTFFEK
+478 EHLIGAFFEK
-488 ENFPNANLKGS
+488 ENFTNAKLKGS
-499 EHSEHGREMALE
+499 EHSEHGRKMALE

-606 NLAVLPVATL
+606 NLAVLPVTTL
-616 ITSKKYVLPPIIVK
+616 ITSKKYVLPPLIIK

-635 TKTWHGRQV
+635 SKIWRGRQV

-665 VWRTGDGM
+665 VWRTGAGM

-733 ENIALAIYALN
+733 ENVALAIYALN
-744 DQLLPD
+744 DQVLPD

-806 GALYVTILGDKK
+806 GALYVTILGDKE

-894 TFGKEKLKIDVIKG
+894 TFGKEKLKIDVVKG

>member
-1 MRIRPTQEEV
+1 
-11 RQIPRFTDN
+11 
-20 FDRTIHLLDDNGFIR
+20 
-35 DWLITKAWICPADDL
+35 
-50 GRLLKDS
+50 
-57 GDPFGKDG
+57 
-65 RWVLTNGPDIA
+65 
-76 PLKGKIFKNRPFTAE
+76 
-91 QTMPVVIEGG
+91 
-101 TVEWKAPGTG
+101 
-111 KLDSDVWTRIHTGYD
+111 
-126 GYADWSH
+126 
-133 FSYTPEYRHSL
+133 
-144 MATQIEVDQPEWRN
+144 
-158 IVVQSQ
+158 
-164 GPVQVWLNGELVLS
+164 
-178 TETFGYMQPLSNSI
+178 
-192 ATLLPSGI
+192 
-200 STLIISQWQ
+200 
-209 ISLREV
+209 
-215 RHAIRVK
+215 
-222 IEGLPVRIVI
+222 
-232 PSTNADEYESEIA
+232 
-245 ERELENIAL
+245 
-254 ERWARTTDTVEF
+254 
-266 SGSVGLKL
+266 
-274 RVKERNTLGD
+274 
-284 GVPFTL
+284 
-290 TKGKAKV
+290 
-297 SVTDIR
+297 
-303 NAAKKAEKGKNGSI
+303 
-317 DGDVT
+317 
-322 ATMLDTGEIFLEL
+322 
-335 RVDSPKTP
+335 
-343 VFRTFRTAYVPERVR
+343 
-358 TSVPKSAPTVW
+358 
-369 RQEVIDHV
+369 
-377 ADSYASSARAL
+377 
-388 ARQDKNAKYVVTHED
+388 
-403 LKPALS
+403 

-418 DFEAVGLVHILNRFS
+418 DFEAVGLVHILNRFP

-441 REEVTNALISF
+441 REEVKSALLSF
-452 KYWIEQP
+452 KYWIDQP

-488 ENFPNANLKGS
+488 ENFSNANQKGS
-499 EHSEHGREMALE
+499 EHSDHGREMALE

-616 ITSKKYVLPPIIVK
+616 ITSKKYVLPPMIVK

-635 TKTWHGRQV
+635 NKTWHGRQV

-657 RPYASDLH
+657 RPYSSDLH
-665 VWRTGDGM
+665 VWRTADGM

-733 ENIALAIYALN
+733 ENVALAIYALN

-769 WIAGRVGDGYIAVAT
+769 WLAGRVGDGFIAVAS

-838 NLSISWKHKKRFDL
+838 NLSISWKHKKRFEL

-867 VAGLPEVPPRLD
+867 VGGLPEVPPRLE
-879 NPAVTLKADGDILDA
+879 NPAVTLKADGEILDA
-894 TFGKEKLKIDVIKG
+894 SFGKDKLKIDVIKG